1 MATPITYQKIQTAR
15 GMLRIPIYKVTDVE
29 DSSCRIYTAKGIG
42 CYDLIMPSSAT
53 ALRIMTANGI
63 KGVRTIK

>member
-15 GMLRIPIYKVTDVE
+15 GILRIPIYKVTDVT
-29 DSSCRIYTAKGIG
+29 DSSFRIYTAKGIG

-53 ALRIMTANGI
+53 PLRVMTANGI
-63 KGVRTIK
+63 RGVRTI